1 MFLDDRWGTG
11 YWAGDGAPASPQ
23 GLSEA
28 CERRAAWLVVSGYAD
43 EHDDDDRDT
52 DDSFLSRRA
61 VHLCGWCRLDEEM
74 PVPDEP
80 SLQRALAGARN
91 KSVAWRWS

>member
-1 MFLDDRWGTG
+1 MFPDDRWGTG
-11 YWAGDGAPASPQ
+11 YWAGDGAPACPQ
-23 GLSEA
+23 GLCEA
-28 CERRAAWLVVSGYAD
+28 CGRRAAWLVVSGYAD

-74 PVPDEP
+74 PVPDDP